1 MNERIRVREIRVIDE
16 KGVQLGIMQPADAL
30 RLARERELD
39 LVEVAPQAT
48 PPVCR
53 ILNFGKYKYQL
64 ARKEHDARKHQR
76 TIQVKEVK
84 FRPKIDEHDYQ
95 FKKKHC
101 ERFLGEGDKVK
112 AIIMYR
118 GREMA
123 HTDFGRHVL
132 QRLIEELQEIAV
144 IEALPKQEGRNLF
157 AILSP
162 KKAKEI
168 VHHAKAKDAPG
179 RQETVQG
186 DGVRQNK
193 AEQGV

>member
-1 MNERIRVREIRVIDE
+1 MNEKIRVREVRVVDE
-16 KGVQLGIMQPADAL
+16 NGAQLGIMNPLDAL
-30 RLARERELD
+30 KIARERELD

-64 ARKEHDARKHQR
+64 ARKQHDARKHQR

-101 ERFLGEGDKVK
+101 ERFLNEGDKVK

-132 QRLIEELQEIAV
+132 QRLLLELEELAV
-144 IEALPKQEGRNLF
+144 IEAQPKQEGRNLF

-162 KKAKEI
+162 KKTKEI
-168 VHHAKAKDAPG
+168 VHHAKTENTPRRKEALQTDSIGKDK
-179 RQETVQG
+179 T
-186 DGVRQNK
+186 
-193 AEQGV
+193 